1 MSLPLSKEKESAQ
14 ENYSQVRAEIERNRL
29 LPWGSATE
37 CLVGEFII
45 KPLCFRSYV
54 DLSLAQNAILTK
66 KKVSEGDVIAYI
78 WRHDKEYSPTGDP
91 SKVIEKVAKMESV
104 TDLIKG
110 IAKHLNDA
118 FEEPP
123 APDYFSDKTEEN
135 NRLYPIPIVAGLCHE
150 YGAAYGINPTEVA
163 DIDIRIIFQC
173 IRARRI
179 STENAEYLEPK
190 RLRQAKSDFLKS
202 YG

>member
-29 LPWGSATE
+29 LPWGSAPE

-66 KKVSEGDVIAYI
+66 KKVSEG
-78 WRHDKEYSPTGDP
+78 
-91 SKVIEKVAKMESV
+91 
-104 TDLIKG
+104 
-110 IAKHLNDA
+110 
-118 FEEPP
+118 PP